1 MKRCMITII
10 GILIL
15 LNMGSG
21 IYCQENV
28 MFNYQGRVKVQGHS
42 FTGTGNFKFA
52 IVNNAGDESLWSN
65 DGTSTGGGEPT
76 ASIAISVTDG
86 IFNAMVGDPDEGMS
100 PINRTVFNHPS
111 QIKLRTWFSDGTHG
125 FQQLLP
131 DQKLVNV
138 ELLGLRSGT
147 EDFTIY
153 VNGTTGNDENNGLTT
168 DTAKKKIQAAVDVLP
183 ERIRSNITI
192 KVAPGVYKEEVLIE
206 GTTVLSGKTLFLKGD
221 ETWTPTGGG
230 EPNVRVTGT
239 DNLDVPT
246 ITRNYGIRIKNAY
259 GIEVQGF
266 QVDYTEYGL
275 CFFGGLCTMRKCRV
289 SKNNRG
295 LTVDSGIIFL
305 YDILATQNEGT
316 PYDTG
321 IGILISNNTHAEIFR
336 CKSISNQGVGLRAV
350 NHSSVSIVESGEFS
364 NNGSIGILV
373 VSFSRVYF
381 APSYSGEI
389 KDNVGSAI
397 NASDYSYVKNYGL
410 NTISGNGA
418 PEVTTATGSA
428 TYF

>member
-10 GILIL
+10 GVLIL

-65 DGTSTGGGEPT
+65 DMTSAGGGEPT
-76 ASIAISVTDG
+76 ATISISVTDG
-86 IFNAMVGDPDEGMS
+86 IFNVMVGDPDAGMS
-100 PINRTVFNHPS
+100 LINRTVFNHPS

-168 DTAKKKIQAAVDVLP
+168 DTAKKTIQAAVDVLP
-183 ERIRSNITI
+183 ERINSNVTI
-192 KVAPGVYKEEVLIE
+192 SVAAGIYQEEVLVE
-206 GTTVLSGKTLFLKGD
+206 GITVKTGKKLYMKGD

-230 EPNVRVTGT
+230 EPNVRITGT
-239 DNLDVPT
+239 DNLGAPT
-246 ITRNYGIRIKNAY
+246 IGRKYGVRTTTRG
-259 GIEVQGF
+259 
-266 QVDYTEYGL
+266 
-275 CFFGGLCTMRKCRV
+275 
-289 SKNNRG
+289 
-295 LTVDSGIIFL
+295 
-305 YDILATQNEGT
+305 
-316 PYDTG
+316 
-321 IGILISNNTHAEIFR
+321 
-336 CKSISNQGVGLRAV
+336 
-350 NHSSVSIVESGEFS
+350 
-364 NNGSIGILV
+364 
-373 VSFSRVYF
+373 F
-381 APSYSGEI
+381 API
-389 KDNVGSAI
+389 
-397 NASDYSYVKNYGL
+397 
-410 NTISGNGA
+410 TRGA
-418 PEVTTATGSA
+418 RRVWPATTRPR
-428 TYF
+428 